1 MAEEYLIWDLLNIE
15 NRVRQVRRR
24 EEKRAWR
31 DINDSFELHNDVFTN
46 LFRLLSDTVLE
57 LLDTLRPRLRRLRP
71 WDFTR
76 TTANLTNTQVCNG
89 FKVYAKASR
98 TIQSLNDKSSDL
110 NMLPRV

>member
-76 TTANLTNTQVCNG
+76 TTDE
-89 FKVYAKASR
+89 
-98 TIQSLNDKSSDL
+98 SLIEETHTKL
-110 NMLPRV
+110 VLFRATTHAYTVERVWSQRILRE